1 MKTRISQT
9 ILTCILATSHAFQ
22 TSNTA
27 RPTTV
32 LSMKQNDKYS
42 TTQSIGSTRKAFLAS
57 LITSSIIGTTAA
69 NAEEEGFESIAAR
82 AASMAQTVEKE
93 EAFKEDQFKK
103 ADADPRSAYDFSL
116 PIKGEDVSFDKLIG
130 QEFTETSV
138 VVKASA
144 EGEEDRTVVKKD
156 AKVKAI
162 LVVNMKQDDPIARKN
177 IPELISLASK

>member
-27 RPTTV
+27 RPTTA
-32 LSMKQNDKYS
+32 LSMKQNENYS
-42 TTQSIGSTRKAFLAS
+42 TTKSIGSTRKAFLAS
-57 LITSSIIGTTAA
+57 LITSSIIGTTASA

-82 AASMAQTVEKE
+82 AASMAQKVEKE
-93 EAFKEDQFKK
+93 EAIKEEQFKK
-103 ADADPRSAYDFSL
+103 AAADPRSAYDFSL
-116 PIKGEDVSFDKLIG
+116 PIKGEDVPFDKLIG

-138 VVKASA
+138 VLKGA
-144 EGEEDRTVVKKD
+144 EGEEDTTVTKRD

-162 LVVNMKQDDPIARKN
+162 LVVNIKQDDPIARKN

>member
-1 MKTRISQT
+1 MTKKT
-9 ILTCILATSHAFQ
+9 
-22 TSNTA
+22 
-27 RPTTV
+27 
-32 LSMKQNDKYS
+32 S
-42 TTQSIGSTRKAFLAS
+42 TPAKPLDIC
-57 LITSSIIGTTAA
+57 
-69 NAEEEGFESIAAR
+69 
-82 AASMAQTVEKE
+82 
-93 EAFKEDQFKK
+93 
-103 ADADPRSAYDFSL
+103 L
-116 PIKGEDVSFDKLIG
+116 PFDKLIG